1 MFNDL
6 KIFGEEDS
14 DEADSE
20 WIDETFEI
28 FDSVVVVGCFVVT
41 VVVIVGFVVVV
52 GCFVVAVVAVDV
64 GVDVGVDVVGLVV
77 VDFLGLMVDVED
89 EKITEELVVKLSVS
103 VMKYIKCFEGIFE
116 VSLPL
121 LDLTISSNE

>member
-41 VVVIVGFVVVV
+41 VVVIVGFVVGVV
-52 GCFVVAVVAVDV
+52 CFVIVDVAVAFVVV
-64 GVDVGVDVVGLVV
+64 GVDIDGLVV
-77 VDFLGLMVDVED
+77 LNFFGLVVDVED

-116 VSLPL
+116 VL
-121 LDLTISSNE
+121 LILNIKCLNLF